1 MSTSSLTVVP
11 GAIRSEPFGF
21 AQDRLRR
28 VSGEVEERDPSRL
41 AGLRLRFATLR
52 PNGCSFAQ
60 KVRLCANLLWGDLVC
75 SLLFFTATFV
85 AVTAFA
91 KVSPEEAA
99 RLDAELTPLG
109 AERAGNAAGTIPPW
123 TGGITEPPPNYKPGD
138 HHPDLYPDD
147 AILFTITAA
156 NVEEHAAHLS
166 EGQKAL
172 LLTYPDTWRMPV
184 YPTRRS
190 ASYPLWVYEAAKANA
205 LTAEV
210 VVEGKGGVA
219 NATITSPFPIPQ
231 SGVEVIWNHNLR
243 WRGIHVVRSNGSAAV
258 TRLGNYGVILAE
270 QEVGAPYGSPHV
282 TPFKEGYPN
291 VMFATKSKIVQPE
304 LLAGEGSLIIEPL
317 NQTNDP
323 RKAWIYSQGLRRI
336 VRLPYAAYDF
346 PVPNTDNLQTI
357 DEVGLFNGPPDRFE
371 WQLVGKREL
380 YIPYNAYRLHSDSV
394 TYSDI
399 LRQGHINPELARYE
413 LHRVWVVEGT
423 LKPGQ
428 RHIYSRRIFYVDE
441 DSWQIAVADNY
452 DKDGQLW
459 RVAEAHALNYY
470 DVPVLWTTL
479 EVYHDLKERRYLATG
494 MDNARNMYRFYED
507 ADPRDFSPNAL
518 LYYIR

>member
-1 MSTSSLTVVP
+1 MNVLEVSPRQNPPSIPPLSKGGSAKRGGIFDDLVP
-11 GAIRSEPFGF
+11 
-21 AQDRLRR
+21 
-28 VSGEVEERDPSRL
+28 
-41 AGLRLRFATLR
+41 
-52 PNGCSFAQ
+52 
-60 KVRLCANLLWGDLVC
+60 RLCLGTQTPRVAEPHPHGLPRRSLGRRNLSAC

-99 RLDAELTPLG
+99 RLDADLTPLG
-109 AERAGNAAGTIPPW
+109 AERAGNATGTIPPW
-123 TGGITEPPPNYKPGD
+123 TGGITEPPPSYEPGD
-138 HHPDLYPDD
+138 HHPDPYPDD

-156 NVEEHAAHLS
+156 NVEEHAVHLS

-172 LLTYPDTWRMPV
+172 LAAYPDTWRMHV

-190 ASYPLWVYEAAKANA
+190 ASYPTWVYEAAKANA

-210 VVEGKGGVA
+210 IIEGKGGVEH
-219 NATITSPFPIPQ
+219 ATITSPFPIPQ

-243 WRGIHVVRSNGSAAV
+243 WRGIHVARSNGSAAV
-258 TRLGNYGVILAE
+258 TRLGNYGVILAQ
-270 QEVGAPYGSPHV
+270 QEVGIPYGSPRI
-282 TPFKEGYPN
+282 TPFKEAYPN
-291 VMFATKSKIVQPE
+291 VLFATKSKIIQPE
-304 LLAGEGSLIIEPL
+304 LLAGEGSVIIEPL
-317 NQTNDP
+317 NQTDDP
-323 RKAWIYSQGLRRI
+323 RKAWIYSKGLRRI

-346 PVPNTDNLQTI
+346 PVPNTENLQTI
-357 DEVGLFNGPPDRFE
+357 DEVGLFNGPPDRFA
-371 WQLVGKREL
+371 WTLVGKREL
-380 YIPYNAYRLHSDSV
+380 YIPYNAYRLHSDSI

-399 LRQGHINPELARYE
+399 LKQGHINSDLARYE

-423 LKPGQ
+423 LKQGQ
-428 RHIYSRRIFYVDE
+428 RHIYSRRVFYVDE
-441 DSWQIAVADNY
+441 DSWQIAVADSY
-452 DKDGQLW
+452 DQQGQLW

-494 MDNARNMYRFYED
+494 LDNSRNMYRFSEG

>member
-1 MSTSSLTVVP
+1 MP
-11 GAIRSEPFGF
+11 M
-21 AQDRLRR
+21 
-28 VSGEVEERDPSRL
+28 
-41 AGLRLRFATLR
+41 
-52 PNGCSFAQ
+52 
-60 KVRLCANLLWGDLVC
+60 KLLSC
-75 SLLFFTATFV
+75 SLLFVTAAFIS
-85 AVTAFA
+85 VTAFA

-99 RLDAELTPLG
+99 RLEADLTPLG

-138 HHPDLYPDD
+138 HHPDPYPDD

-190 ASYPLWVYEAAKANA
+190 ASYPPWVYEAAKANA

-336 VRLPYAAYDF
+336 VRLPYAAYDL

-357 DEVGLFNGPPDRFE
+357 DEVGLFNGPPDRFA
-371 WQLVGKREL
+371 WRLVGKQEL
-380 YIPYNAYRLHSDSV
+380 YIPYNAYRLHSDKI

-399 LRQGHINPELARYE
+399 LKRGHINPELARYE
-413 LHRVWVVEGT
+413 LHRVWVVEGA

-428 RHIYSRRIFYVDE
+428 RHIYSRRVFYVDE
-441 DSWQIAVADNY
+441 DSWQIAVADSY
-452 DKDGQLW
+452 DREGQLW
-459 RVAEAHALNYY
+459 RVAEAHAVNYY
-470 DVPVLWTTL
+470 DVPVLWSTL
-479 EVYHDLKERRYLATG
+479 EVHHDLKERRYLATG
-494 MDNARNMYRFYED
+494 LDNGRNMYRFSED